1 MVSAHD
7 LAIARVGF
15 MFCESY
21 SHGPFTARGHA
32 VLQKKR
38 SSSSFWME
46 IMSTTAVEGF
56 CHYVL
61 ISKFL
66 LPNCSGFE
74 TSENQ
79 DLAANEYLAEP
90 FEKLW
95 PTLFVCVQNFTSVFM
110 VETAQSVVVT
120 AQRGRS
126 NCAAAQLRGNIGW
139 EVYILNNKLL
149 RQIKHRN
156 QK

>member
-1 MVSAHD
+1 MSVSCYANPPHMD
-7 LAIARVGF
+7 LLPHVDMLF
-15 MFCESY
+15 SK
-21 SHGPFTARGHA
+21 
-32 VLQKKR
+32 KKR

-46 IMSTTAVEGF
+46 IMCTTAVEGF

-74 TSENQ
+74 MSENQ

-120 AQRGRS
+120 AQRGLS
-126 NCAAAQLRGNIGW
+126 NCAAAQARSLEGTLVGRFTF
-139 EVYILNNKLL
+139 
-149 RQIKHRN
+149 
-156 QK
+156 